1 MTINIAISTAI
12 NSIINTPIHITI
24 NTTTTDNVS
33 GRESISVLCAA
44 S

>member
-1 MTINIAISTAI
+1 MNIVISTAI
-12 NSIINTPIHITI
+12 NTLIYIII

-33 GRESISVLCAA
+33 GRESISVLCAT